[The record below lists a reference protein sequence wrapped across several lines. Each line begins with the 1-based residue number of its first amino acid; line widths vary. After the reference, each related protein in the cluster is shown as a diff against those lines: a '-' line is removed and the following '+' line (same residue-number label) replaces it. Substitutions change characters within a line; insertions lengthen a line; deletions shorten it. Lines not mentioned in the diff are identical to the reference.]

1 MPPAHPSTAAN
12 IGTSTGANS
21 AANTGANSA
30 ANTVANTVANT
41 GKLALPSL
49 AHHLLQDKSFLSCY
63 ARTLA
68 AIAMADKSVSLADFA
83 ALTDVARQSQQP
95 ALIGMLI
102 LHALEQ
108 GVDVD
113 RALAELARAQA
124 GVAPQECAA
133 AWAMAQPLLQGQGLA
148 SRPLAK
154 RLAAALQVAMSP
166 QELAALPPEDDAG
179 LIRQL
184 GATARRLVK
193 GKDVTDRVIE
203 FARDI
208 GDPEMIKSARACQSG
223 ALSRQALG
231 QQFEQVAQRI
241 EQEMALFASRAPVVG
256 EAFASQAASGAGL
269 PGHRSALLPPILQHP
284 AQALRQQIEQRL
296 AIVAARIRHERQT
309 FQEDIDDLVHD
320 AGNAIERSITERL
333 QTDAWKDK
341 DVWASIARTDFGKEA
356 ERRIARAVQR
366 REETL
371 RLFKEELKLFQSDM
385 QVVQAS
391 ILARQHHAELAQLM
405 PPLRLGTRVVNA
417 MDSAAS
423 LTLGAG
429 TIAVA
434 GTGAAAYLLGS
445 AVVLPFVAP
454 AVPFLAGAMAAAGLF
469 KWFTDSDKR
478 KIAEIQSKRNAIE
491 AVVRQRL
498 DEAAQS
504 FSSQLDQLEHDYH
517 QTALALLAPLVL
529 DYEAAQQVA
538 VLHQKLASRIIEHAG
553 TTMNRL
559 RLELR

>member
-1 MPPAHPSTAAN
+1 MASGNKSTAATA
-12 IGTSTGANS
+12 GG
-21 AANTGANSA
+21 
-30 ANTVANTVANT
+30 
-41 GKLALPSL
+41 LELPSL
-49 AHHLLQDKSFLSCY
+49 SGHLLQDKSFLSCY

-83 ALTDVARQSQQP
+83 ALTEVARHSQQP
-95 ALIGMLI
+95 ALMGMLI

-108 GVDVD
+108 GIDTD

-124 GVAPQECAA
+124 GTAPQECAA
-133 AWAMAQPLLQGQGLA
+133 AWAMAQALLQGQGHA
-148 SRPLAK
+148 ARPLAW
-154 RLAAALQVAMSP
+154 RLAAALQVTMSP
-166 QELAALPPEDDAG
+166 QELDALPPEDNAG
-179 LIRQL
+179 LISQL

-193 GKDVTDRVIE
+193 GKDVTDSVIE

-208 GDPEMIKSARACQSG
+208 GDADMIKSARACQSG
-223 ALSRQALG
+223 TLSRQALG

-241 EQEMALFASRAPVVG
+241 EQDMALFSAHAPVPG
-256 EAFASQAASGAGL
+256 SAGAQAANGGMRAGVAAGGR
-269 PGHRSALLPPILQHP
+269 PGWLAATATTGPNPVQELQ
-284 AQALRQQIEQRL
+284 QQIEQRL
-296 AIVAARIRHERQT
+296 AIVAARIRYERQT

-320 AGNAIERSITERL
+320 AGNAIERSISERL
-333 QTDAWKDK
+333 HTDAWKDK
-341 DVWASIARTDFGKEA
+341 DVWTSIAKTDFGKEA
-356 ERRIARAVQR
+356 ERRIGRAVQR
-366 REETL
+366 REEVL

-417 MDSAAS
+417 MDSAAN

-429 TIAVA
+429 TLAVA
-434 GTGAAAYLLGS
+434 GTSAAAYLLGS

-478 KIAEIQSKRNAIE
+478 KIGEIQSKRVAIE

-504 FSSQLDQLEHDYH
+504 FSVQLDQLERDYR
-517 QTALALLAPLVL
+517 QTAVALLGPMLL
-529 DYEAAQQVA
+529 DFEAAQHVA
-538 VLHQKLASRIIEHAG
+538 LLHQKIASRIIDQSTAS
-553 TTMNRL
+553 MNRL
-559 RLELR
+559 RLDMQGKQ

>member
-1 MPPAHPSTAAN
+1 MASGKQSTSA
-12 IGTSTGANS
+12 TG
-21 AANTGANSA
+21 GA
-30 ANTVANTVANT
+30 
-41 GKLALPSL
+41 LELPSL
-49 AHHLLQDKSFLSCY
+49 SSHLLQDKSFLSCY

-83 ALTDVARQSQQP
+83 ALTDVARHSQQP

-108 GVDVD
+108 GIDTD

-124 GVAPQECAA
+124 GTAPQECAA
-133 AWAMAQPLLQGQGLA
+133 AWAMAQTLLQGQGHA
-148 SRPLAK
+148 ARPLAR
-154 RLAAALQVAMSP
+154 RLAAALQVTMSP
-166 QELAALPPEDDAG
+166 QELDALPPEDNAG
-179 LIRQL
+179 LISQL

-193 GKDVTDRVIE
+193 GKDVTDSVIE

-208 GDPEMIKSARACQSG
+208 GDADMIKSARACQSG
-223 ALSRQALG
+223 TLSRQALG

-241 EQEMALFASRAPVVG
+241 EQDIALFSAHAPVPGSAGAQSLANSIVSGAVSANGVG
-256 EAFASQAASGAGL
+256 EVNGSAGGAGAGL
-269 PGHRSALLPPILQHP
+269 PGRPGRRGPMTASGLDPVHELQ
-284 AQALRQQIEQRL
+284 QQIEQRL
-296 AIVAARIRHERQT
+296 AIVAARIAYERKT

-320 AGNAIERSITERL
+320 AGNAIERSISERL
-333 QTDAWKDK
+333 HTDAWKDK
-341 DVWASIARTDFGKEA
+341 DVWTSIAKTDFGKEA
-356 ERRIARAVQR
+356 ERRIGRAVQR
-366 REETL
+366 REEVL

-391 ILARQHHAELAQLM
+391 ILARQHHAELALLM
-405 PPLRLGTRVVNA
+405 PPLRLGTRMVNA
-417 MDSAAS
+417 MDSAAN

-478 KIAEIQSKRNAIE
+478 KIGEIQSKRVAIE

-504 FSSQLDQLEHDYH
+504 FSVQLDQLEHDYR
-517 QTALALLAPLVL
+517 QTAVALLGPMLL
-529 DYEAAQQVA
+529 DFEAAQHVA
-538 VLHQKLASRIIEHAG
+538 LLHQKIASRIIDQSTAS
-553 TTMNRL
+553 MNRL
-559 RLELR
+559 RLALR